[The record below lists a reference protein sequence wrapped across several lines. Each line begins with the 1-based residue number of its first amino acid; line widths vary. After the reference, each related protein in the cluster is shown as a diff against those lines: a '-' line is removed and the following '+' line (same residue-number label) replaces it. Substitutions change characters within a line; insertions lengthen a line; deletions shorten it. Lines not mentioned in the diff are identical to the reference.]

1 MKKPCTMHHTHDN
14 TIPTK
19 TPYPQKHHTHDDTR
33 NYFRCKVDEET
44 TPDVGANKGTTSDVE
59 VDENENEETTP
70 DAEQTKE
77 LLQM

>member
-1 MKKPCTMHHTHDN
+1 MKMKKPLQMQS
-14 TIPTK
+14 K
-19 TPYPQKHHTHDDTR
+19 
-33 NYFRCKVDEET
+33 
-44 TPDVGANKGTTSDVE
+44 TTSDVE